1 MRLRATIANLSKY
14 NSGSYREVTLSFPT
28 TTEQVQSALRKICI
42 DGHLSKEI
50 IITGYDTDIPGLA
63 QHLHE
68 HADLDELNFLA
79 SRIASLTQDQL
90 VIFSAAVQHGEYTRL

>member
-50 IITGYDTDIPGLA
+50 IITGYDTDIPPA
-63 QHLHE
+63 
-68 HADLDELNFLA
+68 A
-79 SRIASLTQDQL
+79 SPLSRRISL
-90 VIFSAAVQHGEYTRL
+90 